1 MTDEDR
7 KNWALILTPA
17 GEEWSGRARY
27 AAAMYFCQRGEMGP
41 EVLEI
46 YRICSRLDAEDP
58 VSVLRR
64 WKVGPEWIAK
74 LEEWRSRSGQS
85 ISSRSE
91 IASASDNAVKQESR
105 ALR

>member
-1 MTDEDR
+1 MTDEERD
-7 KNWALILTPA
+7 NWSLILSPA

-27 AAAMYFCQRGEMGP
+27 AAAMYFYRMGEMSA

-74 LEEWRSRSGQS
+74 LEAWQSRSGQS

-91 IASASDNAVKQESR
+91 IASASDNAVKTII
-105 ALR
+105 